1 MKIALDVRTITPT
14 RSGVGNYVLHLL
26 RGLERVAPQHQFFLV
41 GQAGNFQ
48 TLGRDLPEPGSA
60 LCTRLSH
67 ESHPLGDLWEHLWL
81 PGALDRSGVD
91 VLHGP
96 ATLVPLTSSRHAS
109 VVTIHDL
116 VAFLFPDTI
125 PHKYALYMRW
135 LIRRVVH
142 RADHIISVSQNTKDD
157 LVQVLGIAPEKIT
170 VVHEAATSRFQ
181 PVEDPMA
188 LETVRRRYGI
198 DRPFFYHL
206 GNIEPRKNL
215 VRLIKAF
222 LKVRSQRPGQVKLV
236 ISGQKGWLT
245 NKIFRTLGPMDYGED
260 IIFTGYLP
268 TGDLPLL
275 MNASLAFVFPSLYE
289 GFGLPVLE
297 AMCCGTPVITSNIS
311 SLPEIVGG
319 AAVLVDPYDER
330 AIAGGMA
337 RVLDDADLRA
347 RLRRKGIERA
357 RGFSWERAAE
367 GTLKVYRRALDKK
380 AGLL

>member
-26 RGLERVAPQHQFFLV
+26 RGLEQAGPGHQLFLV
-41 GQAGNFQ
+41 GQAANFEA
-48 TLGRDLPEPGSA
+48 LGRDLPAPGEA

-96 ATLVPLTSSRHAS
+96 ATLVPLTNSRHAS

-125 PHKYALYMRW
+125 PRKYALYMRW

-142 RADHIISVSQNTKDD
+142 RADHIISVSRNTKDD
-157 LVQVLGIAPEKIT
+157 LVQVLGVTPEKIT
-170 VVHEAATSRFQ
+170 VVYEAPTSRFQ
-181 PVEDPMA
+181 RVEDQNA
-188 LETVRRRYGI
+188 LEAVRRRYGI
-198 DRPFFYHL
+198 DGPFFYHL

-222 LKVRSQRPGQVKLV
+222 LKVRSRRPGEVKLV

-245 NKIFRTLGPMDYGED
+245 NKIFRALGPMDYGQD

-268 TGDLPLL
+268 TSDLPLL

-297 AMCCGTPVITSNIS
+297 AMCCGTPVVTSNIS

-330 AIAGGMA
+330 AIANGME
-337 RVLDDADLRA
+337 RVLEDAELRA
-347 RLRRKGIERA
+347 ELRAKGIERA
-357 RGFSWERAAE
+357 RQFSWQRAAQE
-367 GTLKVYRRALDKK
+367 TLMVYDKALEKK
-380 AGLL
+380 TGRS